1 MQKRFLKDISSNYQ
15 SSEHNNQVLS
25 QQNINKTIKEEIIRC
40 IIKKSQYRTLKMRQ
54 DLLPNKY
61 NSKNKEYKLDDFFQ
75 IQSQGFRLY
84 YNSKDQI
91 LNVLKF
97 FLDNEIQT

>member
-1 MQKRFLKDISSNYQ
+1 MNKQD
-15 SSEHNNQVLS
+15 
-25 QQNINKTIKEEIIRC
+25 INKIIKKEIIRC
-40 IIKKSQYRTLKMRQ
+40 AIKKSQYRTFKMFQ

-61 NSKNKEYKLDDFFQ
+61 NSKNEDYQLDDFFQ